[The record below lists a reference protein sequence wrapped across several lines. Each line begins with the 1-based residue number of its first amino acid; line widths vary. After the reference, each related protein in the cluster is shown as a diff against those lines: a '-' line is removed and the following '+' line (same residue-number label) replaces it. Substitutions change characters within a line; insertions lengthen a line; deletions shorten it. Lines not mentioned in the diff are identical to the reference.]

1 MENNNKHTTN
11 VGTLGPSV
19 RNSLMTFNQNVPLE
33 GVGML
38 GSSIRSIRLV
48 LEKTIVLTKFQ
59 NTYYNIQAY
68 KLFLYLCLNKKKTY
82 VKKQIICFNSSNS
95 P

>member
-1 MENNNKHTTN
+1 
-11 VGTLGPSV
+11 
-19 RNSLMTFNQNVPLE
+19 
-33 GVGML
+33 ML

-68 KLFLYLCLNKKKTY
+68 KLFLYLCLNKKTS
-82 VKKQIICFNSSNS
+82 VKKQIICFNSNNS
-95 P
+95 PYIKTTQQ